1 MAKCILSTLGLS
13 KTLWAEAVATTIYLI
28 NRCPSLAINFKT
40 SQELWSGKPS
50 YHYFRIFKCMVY
62 AHTNN
67 SKLESRTIKC
77 IFIWYPEGVKGYKQ

>member
-50 YHYFRIFKCMVY
+50 YHYFIIFKCMVY

-77 IFIWYPEGVKGYKQ
+77 IFI